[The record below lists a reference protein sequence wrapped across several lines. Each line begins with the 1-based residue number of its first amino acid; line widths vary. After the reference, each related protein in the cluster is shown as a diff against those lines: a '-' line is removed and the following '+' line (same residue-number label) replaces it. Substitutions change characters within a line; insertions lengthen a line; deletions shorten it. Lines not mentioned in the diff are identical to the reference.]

1 MIPGFCVHK
10 AWHDDKDVFDF
21 CLLKMYMSAPAANC
35 LVAAGSDMNT
45 FDQLLAL
52 FFYADARLRLKL
64 DDSIH

>member
-21 CLLKMYMSAPAANC
+21 CLLKMHMSAP
-35 LVAAGSDMNT
+35 AGSDMNT